1 MRELR
6 ELAAQGLPILS
17 VQYEMLRVKRFDAD
31 FATTAVHAIDAT
43 RHIVGAPYAVV
54 DFEHTSVTGSDRRG
68 ERHTATAS
76 LLRCKFDGTDCK
88 ATINLWPV
96 TGAHSERV
104 TVCLHDHTFYLG
116 GLGNDAEPLYP
127 KGAELLHVANG
138 EVVQRLST
146 CPLSRDM
153 HCSLSL
159 SLSVSLSLSLFVR
172 ARVGYILLG

>member
-43 RHIVGAPYAVV
+43 RHIVGAPYAAVA
-54 DFEHTSVTGSDRRG
+54 FEHTSVQGNDRRG
-68 ERHTATAS
+68 NRRNATAS
-76 LLRCKFDGTDCK
+76 LLRCTFDGLDCQ
-88 ATINLWPV
+88 ATIYLSPV

-116 GLGNDAEPLYP
+116 GLGNDVEPLYP
-127 KGAELLHVANG
+127 EGAELLHVANG
-138 EVVQRLST
+138 EIVQRLST
-146 CPLSRDM
+146 S
-153 HCSLSL
+153 ST
-159 SLSVSLSLSLFVR
+159 
-172 ARVGYILLG
+172 